1 MPRKKPDAEA
11 DAPVIPPNDG
21 DANLPAATPR
31 RRTRPTPALTAAAS
45 GGGEAA
51 ASAEPPAPNAGDA
64 ESEASGQS
72 RIPEVLPVLR
82 TGASVLY
89 PAIVVPL
96 VTSDE
101 ADVRA
106 VDDAIT
112 TPERLVA
119 VVAQQQ
125 SSDGAYDGDI
135 QAIGTAAQ
143 VVRMAKAPN
152 GTLQALIQGV
162 ARVRITAIEQRE
174 PWLRVRVERIGETLE
189 PSTELEALTRSA
201 ISIFQK
207 IVALSDQIPGELGG
221 AVSQITNPGNLA
233 DFIAANAGLKPED
246 RQAVLTEANV
256 TERLRVLSAALNREL
271 EILEVSSQIQTQ
283 VRGDMDKRQREFILR
298 EQLRAIQ
305 RELGDDEAHPEIG
318 ELRQKLDAAHLP
330 EEARKQADRELE
342 RLATMTPAAAD
353 YNVART
359 YLEWLA
365 DLPWDKR
372 SADQL
377 DINEAQRI
385 LDADHYGLEKV
396 KQRILD
402 YLAVRTLRQDT
413 RGPILCFVG
422 PPGVGKTSLGQ
433 SIARATGRK
442 FVRLSLGG
450 VRDEAEIRGHR
461 RTYVGALPGRIIQEI
476 RRAGVNNPLM
486 MFDEVDKLG
495 SDYRGDPSS
504 ALLEVLDPAQNNTFT
519 DHYLDVPFDLSHTMF
534 ITTANVLDTIP
545 GPLLDRMEIIEL
557 AGYTEKEKREIA
569 RRYLLPRQIAENG
582 LQPEQIEVPDAT
594 LEELIDGF
602 TREAGVRNLERLLG
616 ALCRHVARKVA
627 AGTSTRDVITPNELP
642 EIMGRPRFFEELANE
657 PDEVGVV
664 TGLAATGAGGD
675 VLFIEASAIPG
686 KGNLTLT
693 GKLGDVMQESA
704 RAALTYARSRA
715 ATLGVADDF
724 FEKHD
729 LHIHVP
735 AGATPKDGP
744 SAGVT
749 MATAIVSA
757 ITRRP
762 VHKSVAMTGEITLR
776 GRVMPVGAIKQKVL
790 AAHRAGCKIV
800 CLPKDNEP
808 DFKDVPEEVRD
819 ALDVR
824 FAEHVDDVLGLAL
837 YGEPRGEQPNVTAA

>member
-1 MPRKKPDAEA
+1 M
-11 DAPVIPPNDG
+11 
-21 DANLPAATPR
+21 
-31 RRTRPTPALTAAAS
+31 
-45 GGGEAA
+45 
-51 ASAEPPAPNAGDA
+51 
-64 ESEASGQS
+64 
-72 RIPEVLPVLR
+72 LR

-96 VTSDE
+96 VTSEE

-106 VDDAIT
+106 VDDAVT
-112 TPERLVA
+112 TSERLVA

-125 SSDGAYDGDI
+125 GSEGAYDGEM

-143 VVRMAKAPN
+143 IVRMAKAPN

-162 ARVRITAIEQRE
+162 ARIRILGVEQRE

-189 PSTELEALTRSA
+189 PSTELEALVRSA
-201 ISIFQK
+201 ISLFQK

-221 AVSQITNPGNLA
+221 AVSQISHPGNLA
-233 DFIAANAGLKPED
+233 DFIAANSGLKPED
-246 RQAVLTEANV
+246 RQAVLAEANV
-256 TERLRVLSAALNREL
+256 TERLRVLTGALNREL

-305 RELGDDEAHPEIG
+305 KELGDDEAHPEIG
-318 ELRQKLDAAHLP
+318 ELRQKLDDAHLP
-330 EEARKQADRELE
+330 DEARKQADRELE

-372 SADQL
+372 TEDQL

-385 LDADHYGLEKV
+385 LDADHYGLEKI

-402 YLAVRTLRQDT
+402 YLAVLKLRQDT

-486 MFDEVDKLG
+486 VLDEIDKLG
-495 SDYRGDPSS
+495 SDFRGDPAS

-519 DHYLDVPFDLSHTMF
+519 DHYLDVPFDLSHVMF

-545 GPLLDRMEIIEL
+545 GPLLDRMEVIEL
-557 AGYTEKEKREIA
+557 PGYTDNEKREIA

-582 LQPEQIEVPDAT
+582 LTPEQIEVPDAT
-594 LEELIDGF
+594 LDELIDGF
-602 TREAGVRNLERLLG
+602 TR
-616 ALCRHVARKVA
+616 
-627 AGTSTRDVITPNELP
+627 
-642 EIMGRPRFFEELANE
+642 
-657 PDEVGVV
+657 
-664 TGLAATGAGGD
+664 
-675 VLFIEASAIPG
+675 
-686 KGNLTLT
+686 
-693 GKLGDVMQESA
+693 
-704 RAALTYARSRA
+704 
-715 ATLGVADDF
+715 
-724 FEKHD
+724 
-729 LHIHVP
+729 
-735 AGATPKDGP
+735 
-744 SAGVT
+744 
-749 MATAIVSA
+749 
-757 ITRRP
+757 
-762 VHKSVAMTGEITLR
+762 
-776 GRVMPVGAIKQKVL
+776 
-790 AAHRAGCKIV
+790 
-800 CLPKDNEP
+800 
-808 DFKDVPEEVRD
+808 
-819 ALDVR
+819 
-824 FAEHVDDVLGLAL
+824 
-837 YGEPRGEQPNVTAA
+837 

>member
-1 MPRKKPDAEA
+1 MPRKKPGDEPAEPAAPSSEANETEAAPAVALRRRARSTAPATAEA
-11 DAPVIPPNDG
+11 RA
-21 DANLPAATPR
+21 
-31 RRTRPTPALTAAAS
+31 
-45 GGGEAA
+45 EAA
-51 ASAEPPAPNAGDA
+51 VPQPGAPQSPQAEAGGD
-64 ESEASGQS
+64 GQL
-72 RIPEVLPVLR
+72 RIPDVLPVLR

-106 VDDAIT
+106 VDEAVT

-125 SSDGAYDGDI
+125 GEEGVYDAEI
-135 QAIGTAAQ
+135 QPIGTAAQ
-143 VVRMAKAPN
+143 IVRMAKAPN

-162 ARVRITAIEQRE
+162 ARVRIVAIEQRE
-174 PWLRVRVERIGETLE
+174 PWLRARVERIGETLE
-189 PSTELEALTRSA
+189 PSTELEAMTRSA
-201 ISIFQK
+201 VSLFQK

-221 AVSQITNPGNLA
+221 AVSQITHPGNLA

-246 RQAVLTEANV
+246 RQAVLAEANV

-298 EQLRAIQ
+298 EQMRAIQ
-305 RELGDDEAHPEIG
+305 KELGDDESHPEIG

-330 EEARKQADRELE
+330 EEVRKQADRELE
-342 RLATMTPAAAD
+342 RLASMTPAAAD

-365 DLPWDKR
+365 DLPWDRR
-372 SADQL
+372 SEDQL

-402 YLAVRTLRQDT
+402 YLAVLKLRQDT

-422 PPGVGKTSLGQ
+422 PPGVGKTSLGH

-461 RTYVGALPGRIIQEI
+461 RTYVGALPGRIIQEM

-486 MFDEVDKLG
+486 VLDEVDKLG

-519 DHYLDVPFDLSHTMF
+519 DHYLDVPFDLSHVMF
-534 ITTANVLDTIP
+534 ITTANMLDTIP
-545 GPLLDRMEIIEL
+545 GPLLDRMEVIEL
-557 AGYTEKEKREIA
+557 PGYTDNEKREIA

-582 LQPEQIEVPDAT
+582 LQPGQIEVSDDT

-616 ALCRHVARKVA
+616 TICRHVARKVA
-627 AGTSTRDVITPNELP
+627 AGSEAREVITPAQLP
-642 EIMGRPRFFEELANE
+642 EIMGRPRFFEEMANE
-657 PDEVGVV
+657 PDEIGVV

-715 ATLGVADDF
+715 AALGVADDF

-762 VHKSVAMTGEITLR
+762 VHKEVAMTGEITLR

-790 AAHRAGCKIV
+790 AAHRAGCKTV

-808 DFKDVPEEVRD
+808 DYKEVPEEVRS
-819 ALDVR
+819 ALDVH

-837 YGEPRGEQPNVTAA
+837 YAETREEQPRVSAA